1 MEQNKTIVINLY
13 GGPGSGKSTIM
24 AGVFAELKFRGINC
38 EMAPEF
44 AKEKVW
50 EGSLDILGNQLY
62 IFGKQH
68 HTVFRLLG
76 KVDVII
82 TDSPIILSLYYGKNC
97 SDTFKKLVLEEF
109 NKLNNI
115 NIFVDRIKAYNP
127 KGRLQTED
135 EAKQIDKE
143 LLSILSNNNIET
155 YHAPG
160 KKASI
165 DLICNLAEEGFD
177 LVNYLK

>member
-1 MEQNKTIVINLY
+1 MKNDKKTIVVNLY
-13 GGPGSGKSTIM
+13 GGPGSGKSTLM
-24 AGVFAELKFRGINC
+24 ASIFSELKLNGINC

-50 EGSLDILGNQLY
+50 EGSLDILANQLY

-68 HTVFRLLG
+68 HTIFRLLG

-97 SDTFKKLVLEEF
+97 SNTFKKLVLEEYA
-109 NKLNNI
+109 KLNNI
-115 NIFVDRIKAYNP
+115 NFFVDRIKKYNP
-127 KGRLQTED
+127 KGRLQTES

-143 LLSILSNNNIET
+143 LLSILSKNNI
-155 YHAPG
+155 HAVHVEG
-160 KKASI
+160 GRKNIKWISKSIIDIIKKEI
-165 DLICNLAEEGFD
+165 I
-177 LVNYLK
+177 

>member
-1 MEQNKTIVINLY
+1 MKINKTLVINLF
-13 GGPGSGKSTIM
+13 GGPGSGKSTLM
-24 AGVFAELKFRGINC
+24 AGIFSELKFRGINC

-50 EGSLDILGNQLY
+50 EGSLDILSNQLY

-68 HTVFRLLG
+68 HTIFRLLG

-97 SDTFKKLVLEEF
+97 SDNFKKLVLEEH
-109 NKLNNI
+109 NKLHNLDLFI
-115 NIFVDRIKAYNP
+115 QRIKEYNP

-135 EAKQIDKE
+135 EAKQIDEE
-143 LLSILSNNNIET
+143 LITILSDNNI
-155 YHAPG
+155 
-160 KKASI
+160 KCI
-165 DLICNLAEEGFD
+165 FEEGSRD
-177 LVNYLK
+177 RISRICDSVQYVMKNVEELN